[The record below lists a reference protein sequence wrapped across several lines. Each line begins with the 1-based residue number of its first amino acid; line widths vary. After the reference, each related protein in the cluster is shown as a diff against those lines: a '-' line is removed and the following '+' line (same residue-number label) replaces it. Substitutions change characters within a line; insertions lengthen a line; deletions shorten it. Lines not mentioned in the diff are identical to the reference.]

1 MRDINE
7 VASIIQSR
15 QRNKIKQS
23 DNYSKLRKQSKAV
36 DDFLSEN
43 SPPPAMDI
51 VNKNLILCR
60 VDGTW
65 EEFTPKTV
73 ARYYAMEC
81 NNGSGYRSLGSVG
94 GDWRMIDAIASD
106 LLSVFKQINMDG
118 LRIEARKYRFKFDN

>member
-7 VASIIQSR
+7 IANIIQSR
-15 QRNKIKQS
+15 QRNKTKQS
-23 DNYSKLRKQSKAV
+23 GNYSKLRKRSNAV
-36 DDFLSEN
+36 DDFLSKN
-43 SPPPAMDI
+43 SLSPAMDI

-65 EEFTPKTV
+65 EEFKPKTV
-73 ARYYAMEC
+73 ARYYDVEC
-81 NNGSGYRSLGSVG
+81 NSGSGYRSLGNVG

-118 LRIEARKYRFKFDN
+118 LQKEARRYGFKFNN